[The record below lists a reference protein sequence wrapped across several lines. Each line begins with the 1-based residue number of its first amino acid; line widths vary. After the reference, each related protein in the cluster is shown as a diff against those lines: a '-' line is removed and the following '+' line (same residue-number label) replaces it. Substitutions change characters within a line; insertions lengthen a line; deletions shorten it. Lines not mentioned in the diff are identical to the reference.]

1 MAESALPQR
10 LDAFLIES
18 ELKTLWRQIAQETEK
33 NEEEVLRARVVNL
46 VVCSNLDEEVDQLAL
61 DLTSGGDSQS
71 GRLIL
76 LLTDEESSSDGFDSR
91 VSAHCSRQPG
101 GREQIC
107 GEIIRIVAHG
117 KAAGRSAS
125 VVTPLLIHDLPV
137 FLWWRR
143 SVDLDSALLR
153 RLARITDRLIVDSA
167 RAGVDDVLALSKLTA
182 LWKDVT
188 ISDLA
193 WARLQVWR
201 RALAGLYDSG
211 LTREVLTRPTG
222 LRLEFGARGHLPNEL
237 VYLLSWLASELD
249 WAGGFGLP
257 LSRQTLDT
265 DWTVIPPGRIWR
277 SNFIA
282 GRARGFAGFS
292 FPPAVTWLCSWHAA
306 IRTEPF
312 WKPGQSGAAGGS
324 ATRSFQGLRRKRSIC
339 WRPKSRS
346 RGRIKC
352 SGKLSPSPPGF
363 FRMSR

>member
-211 LTREVLTRPTG
+211 LTREVLGPPDSG
-222 LRLEFGARGHLPNEL
+222 W
-237 VYLLSWLASELD
+237 SSEREGIYPMNWSTCCPGWPVD

-312 WKPGQSGAAGGS
+312 WKPGQSGAAAGS